1 MIDKM
6 IADTIMCCPRQTRE
20 ALASFDK
27 EHGVGR
33 GIEAY
38 NSTWKKTEFCIDSD
52 DVVIKGEYIINPLDN
67 GARKK
72 VAIICHGQT
81 AERISACKYGAIL
94 YDLGYSL
101 VIFDER
107 YHGASSGEYC
117 TLGWKENLD
126 IKKVIAYAKTIFGE
140 DMFFGMHG
148 ESMGAASELLLLDTE
163 KPDFMIADCPFA
175 DLEILIHDL
184 SWKQAKFLAPIGMKR
199 AVKIGMKRC
208 GFDYTKV
215 KPIESVKLSN
225 VPICF
230 MHGDSDQLIDCK
242 HSEMLYKASKNPLSE
257 IHLFEGAD
265 HALSMASAVD
275 SYEKILKDFVLKIE
289 RNSNDKD

>member
-6 IADTIMCCPRQTRE
+6 IADTIMCPPRQTRE
-20 ALASFDK
+20 TLAKFDI

-33 GIEAY
+33 GIEAF
-38 NSTWKKTEFCIDSD
+38 NTSWNRTEFSIDSD
-52 DVVIKGEYIINPLDN
+52 DVVIKGEYIINPYDN
-67 GARKK
+67 GKRKK

-81 AERISACKYGAIL
+81 AERISDCKYAINF
-94 YDLGYSL
+94 YELGYNL
-101 VIFDER
+101 VLFDER

-126 IKKVIAYAKTIFGE
+126 IKRVISFAKTVFGE
-140 DMFFGMHG
+140 DMFWGMHG

-184 SWKQAKFLAPIGMKR
+184 AWMQAKFLAPIGMKR
-199 AVKIGMKRC
+199 AVKLGMKRC

-215 KPIESVKLSN
+215 KPIESVKMSN

-230 MHGDSDQLIDCK
+230 MHGDSDKLINCK
-242 HSEMLYKASKNPLSE
+242 HSEMLYKASNNPLSE

-265 HALSMASAVD
+265 HAMSMASSVT
-275 SYEKILKDFVLKIE
+275 SYEKIVKDFVQKIE
-289 RNSNDKD
+289 RQQND

>member
-6 IADTIMCCPRQTRE
+6 IADNIMCCPRQTRE
-20 ALASFDK
+20 QLSKFDI

-33 GIEAY
+33 GIELF
-38 NSTWKKTEFCIDSD
+38 NNEWKRVEFSVDSE
-52 DVVIKGEYIINPLDN
+52 DVVIKGEYIINPNDT
-67 GARKK
+67 GVRKK

-81 AERISACKYGAIL
+81 AERISDCKYGAIL
-94 YDLGYSL
+94 YDLGYNL
-101 VIFDER
+101 VFFDER
-107 YHGASSGEYC
+107 YHGASTGDYC

-126 IKKVIAYAKTIFGE
+126 IKKVISFAKSVFGE
-140 DMFFGMHG
+140 DMFYGMHG
-148 ESMGAASELLLLDTE
+148 ESMGAASELILLDTE

-175 DLEILIHDL
+175 DLELLIHDL
-184 SWKQAKFLAPIGMKR
+184 AWRQAKFLAPIGMKGAR
-199 AVKIGMKRC
+199 KLGLKRC

-215 KPIESVKLSN
+215 KPIESVKISD

-230 MHGDSDQLIDCK
+230 MHGNADSLIDHK

-265 HALSMASAVD
+265 HALSMASAVET
-275 SYEKILKDFVLKIE
+275 YEKILKDFVLKIE
-289 RNSNDKD
+289 RNCNDKN